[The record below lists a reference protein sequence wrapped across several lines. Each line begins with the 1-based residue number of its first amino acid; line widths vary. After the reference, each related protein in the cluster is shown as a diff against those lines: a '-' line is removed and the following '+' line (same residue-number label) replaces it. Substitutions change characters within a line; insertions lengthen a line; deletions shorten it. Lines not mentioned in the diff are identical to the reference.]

1 MELVVT
7 RNFGRPESWTLASY
21 RESGGYEALE
31 RVLRE
36 MSPEDVSDLIKA
48 SNLSGRGG
56 AFFPTGLKWEFVR
69 KDPKTPR
76 YVVVNADESEPG
88 PTSTAYPSSWT
99 PT

>member
-21 RESGGYEALE
+21 RESGGYDALE

-56 AFFPTGLKWEFVR
+56 AFFPTASSGSSFAR
-69 KDPKTPR
+69 TPR
-76 YVVVNADESEPG
+76 RRA
-88 PTSTAYPSSWT
+88 TSW
-99 PT
+99 